1 MMKDTQ
7 SRKYQLTLNN
17 PQDKGL
23 DHEAIKKILEQLTA
37 LEYYCMADEIGL
49 ETQTPHT
56 HVFVLLRNGT
66 RFSRI
71 KRLFPDAHIE
81 SARGTV
87 QENRDYVAKSGK
99 WADDPKGD
107 TSVPGTFDE
116 SGPPPEEPGQGFRS
130 DFDEIAALL
139 DDGKTPSEIMMS
151 NFAYRRYRQMIREAY
166 FDKRRLETPPD
177 REVKIHYLVGD
188 SGSGKT
194 YTYVNLCEEHGEDN
208 VYFLTDYDGGGF
220 DNYQAEP
227 ILFMDEYKANFRYGQ
242 FLILT
247 DKYKSQIHARYAN
260 IYALWTD
267 VYITSIY
274 PPEELYRRMVE
285 ENIRGIDTQIQLLR
299 RITDI
304 TYCYKDPA
312 GEYQRYT
319 IPMSEYVD
327 YEELKAAA
335 LEKYGAE
342 AAESAEFTEEAADSG
357 EMPF

>member
-1 MMKDTQ
+1 MDKQ
-7 SRKYQLTLNN
+7 SKKWQLTINN
-17 PQDKGL
+17 PQDKGI
-23 DHEAIKKILEQLTA
+23 DHDAIKKALEQFKGRA
-37 LEYYCMADEIGL
+37 YWCMADEVGL
-49 ETQTPHT
+49 ETKTPHT
-56 HVFVLLRNGT
+56 HIFLCLKSRVQFSTVKK
-66 RFSRI
+66 RFG
-71 KRLFPDAHIE
+71 DAYHIE
-81 SARGTV
+81 QALGTAQQNRSYV
-87 QENRDYVAKSGK
+87 QKADK
-99 WADDPKGD
+99 WANDPKAD
-107 TSVPGTFDE
+107 TSVPGTFE
-116 SGPPPEEPGQGFRS
+116 EWGELPEEPGQGYRS

-166 FDKRRLETPPD
+166 FDKRRVETPPD

-194 YTYVNLCEEHGEDN
+194 YTYVSLCEEYGEDN

-304 TYCYKDPA
+304 TYCYKDTA

-319 IPMSEYVD
+319 VPMSGYVD

-335 LEKYGAE
+335 LEKSGAE
-342 AAESAEFTEEAADSG
+342 AAENAEFTEEAADSG